1 MEKYLN
7 FSIFIEPEMKDSYQE
22 DSIREGDDYWLQINC
37 ADGQNLTVSN
47 FVKLGLLKLANNIDV
62 GWTKIQSIRIDFHLN
77 CFIQR
82 NKLSSSVIKRRRYF

>member
-37 ADGQNLTVSN
+37 AHEENLTVSN
-47 FVKLGLLKLANNIDV
+47 VFKLANNIV
-62 GWTKIQSIRIDFHLN
+62 AES
-77 CFIQR
+77 
-82 NKLSSSVIKRRRYF
+82 